1 MSFLLRKERDLN
13 MKSHEEEYDA
23 GRQKEL
29 RYSIAKEETKEG
41 FVFRWFRI
49 EREED
54 DPIPGLLVHH
64 PPRPT
69 GKLLLFVHGLGGR
82 KEDVTW
88 FREVAEASGFSMLA
102 IDARKH
108 GERQSEVGSVSA
120 TDLLEGLSRTVADNR
135 LALDV
140 ALRNGW
146 TTEGRVILAGIS
158 MGGILG
164 SIIAGVDQR
173 IGGAALYV
181 PGGDLPD
188 ILAKSKH
195 PTVTQVR
202 GNIPKFLFKALGSQF
217 ANIEPLN
224 YVDRISPRPLLVQ
237 LGEHDDIVPFEDG
250 MKLFRR
256 AKEPKDLVVHDSGH
270 DLPRDRAISETMSWV
285 KKRLPSLAEG
295 D

>member
-1 MSFLLRKERDLN
+1 MAFLLRKGKFV

-23 GRQKEL
+23 ARQTNL
-29 RYSIAKEETKEG
+29 RYSVAREETKEG

-54 DPIPGLLVHH
+54 EPIPGLLVHH
-64 PPRPT
+64 PPKPT
-69 GKLLLFVHGLGGR
+69 GKLLLFVHGLGGC
-82 KEDVTW
+82 KEDIVW

-108 GERQSEVGSVSA
+108 GERKSEVSNVDA
-120 TDLLEGLSRTVADNR
+120 TGLLEGLSMSVVDNR
-135 LALDV
+135 LAVDV

-146 TTEGRVILAGIS
+146 TSEGKVILVGTS
-158 MGGILG
+158 MGGVLG
-164 SIIAGVDQR
+164 SIIAGVDRR

-188 ILAKSKH
+188 ILAKSKE
-195 PTVTQVR
+195 PTVVQVR
-202 GNIPKFLFKALGSQF
+202 GNIPKFLFRMLGSQL

-224 YVDRISPRPLLVQ
+224 YIDKISPRPLLVQ

-250 MKLFRR
+250 MKLFER

-270 DLPRDRAISETMSWV
+270 DLPHDRAVSETVAWM
-285 KKRLPSLAEG
+285 KKRLPSLAKP